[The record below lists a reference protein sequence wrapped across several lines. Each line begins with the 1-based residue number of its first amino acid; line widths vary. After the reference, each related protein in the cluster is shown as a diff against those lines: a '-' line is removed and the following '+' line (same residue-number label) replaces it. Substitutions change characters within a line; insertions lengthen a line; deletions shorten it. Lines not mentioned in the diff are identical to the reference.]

1 MIPQINNIGVNAS
14 LKLNCYIS
22 STTTFMTAASFY
34 HTRLQQLQQL
44 QQQLVKLKNIFAF
57 IRFACMVGIGLTA
70 WLLWPLGWYYAT
82 GLMVVLLFVFVRVV
96 YRDIAN
102 RWKIK
107 NTLTLIQLNENE
119 VKALQ
124 HDFKSFNN
132 GNEYTPKDH
141 YYANDMD
148 IFGSSSLFQFTN
160 RTVSAMGGERLANW
174 LLHPAKVTE
183 IAARQEAVKDL
194 RNNMVWCQELQA
206 FGKEN
211 PIQLRTRD
219 QLSNWVKEPVSLS
232 HVAVWKWLRYVLPAI
247 SISVTVLVI
256 FSYLPMSALYA
267 NIFVMSLIAASQEKK
282 VQYMHQQ
289 LSNKVEE
296 LASLEQSI
304 AHVERAAFNAPL
316 LQSLQQDFA
325 NEAMPAST
333 GVARLKKI
341 LDRMDLR
348 FNLVLVV
355 PLNVLLLWNIQQ
367 ALSLEKWKTAYDQR
381 VKKWFNSL
389 GDWEA
394 LCSFAV
400 MHFNHA
406 EWVFPSIVPEHF
418 YIKATNL
425 GHPLIAPDKRVNNEI
440 DIEQKAAVMLVTGSN
455 MAGKSTYLRSIG
467 INIILAM
474 AGAPVCAKTFECSA
488 VQLMSSMRVADNL
501 EESTST
507 FYAELKKLKTII
519 EKVNENAPVFVLLD
533 EILRGTNSL
542 DRHTGSKALIK
553 QLISKEAAAVLATH
567 DVDLAA
573 LQTEFPSH
581 IFNYHFDVQVNGE
594 ELYFDYKLKPGVCK
608 SLNAS
613 ILMKKIGIEI

>member
-1 MIPQINNIGVNAS
+1 
-14 LKLNCYIS
+14 
-22 STTTFMTAASFY
+22 
-34 HTRLQQLQQL
+34 
-44 QQQLVKLKNIFAF
+44 
-57 IRFACMVGIGLTA
+57 
-70 WLLWPLGWYYAT
+70 
-82 GLMVVLLFVFVRVV
+82 
-96 YRDIAN
+96 
-102 RWKIK
+102 
-107 NTLTLIQLNENE
+107 
-119 VKALQ
+119 
-124 HDFKSFNN
+124 
-132 GNEYTPKDH
+132 
-141 YYANDMD
+141 
-148 IFGSSSLFQFTN
+148 
-160 RTVSAMGGERLANW
+160 
-174 LLHPAKVTE
+174 
-183 IAARQEAVKDL
+183 
-194 RNNMVWCQELQA
+194 
-206 FGKEN
+206 
-211 PIQLRTRD
+211 
-219 QLSNWVKEPVSLS
+219 
-232 HVAVWKWLRYVLPAI
+232 
-247 SISVTVLVI
+247 
-256 FSYLPMSALYA
+256 
-267 NIFVMSLIAASQEKK
+267 
-282 VQYMHQQ
+282 MHQQ

-304 AHVERAAFNAPL
+304 AHIEQAAFTAPL

-325 NEAMPAST
+325 NEAMPASAA
-333 GVARLKKI
+333 VARLKKI

-400 MHFNHA
+400 MHFNQA
-406 EWVFPSIVPEHF
+406 EWMFPSIVPEHF

-553 QLISKEAAAVLATH
+553 QLIAKEAAAVLATH

>member
-1 MIPQINNIGVNAS
+1 MI
-14 LKLNCYIS
+14 
-22 STTTFMTAASFY
+22 AASFY
-34 HTRLQQLQQL
+34 DTRLQQLQQL
-44 QQQLVKLKNIFAF
+44 HQQLVKKKNIFAF
-57 IRFACMVGIGLTA
+57 IRFACIVAIGLTA
-70 WLLWPLGWYYAT
+70 WLLWPMGWYYAI
-82 GLMVVLLFVFVRVV
+82 GLMAVLLFIFVRVV
-96 YRDIAN
+96 YKDMAN
-102 RWKIK
+102 RWQIK
-107 NTLTLIQLNENE
+107 NTLTLIQINENE
-119 VKALQ
+119 VKAIQ
-124 HDFKSFNN
+124 HDFKGFNN

-148 IFGSSSLFQFTN
+148 IFGSSSLFQFCN
-160 RTVSAMGGERLANW
+160 RTVSAMGGERLAAW
-174 LLHPAKVTE
+174 LLHPAKIEE
-183 IAARQEAVKDL
+183 ISARQEAIKDL
-194 RNNMVWCQELQA
+194 RNNIIWCQELQA

-211 PIQLRTRD
+211 PIQLNTRD
-219 QLSNWVKEPVSLS
+219 QLSNWVQEPVSLS
-232 HVAVWKWLRYVLPAI
+232 NFKGWKWLRYLLPAI
-247 SISVTVLVI
+247 SIAVTLLVI

-267 NIFVMSLIAASQEKK
+267 NIFVMSMIAASQEKK
-282 VQYMHQQ
+282 VQHMHKQ
-289 LSNKVEE
+289 LSNKVDE

-304 AHVERAAFNAPL
+304 AHIEQSTFTAPL

-325 NEAMPAST
+325 SEGLPASE
-333 GVARLKKI
+333 GIARLKKI

-348 FNLVLVV
+348 FNLVLVL

-367 ALSLEKWKTAYDQR
+367 ALSLEKWKKAYDQR
-381 VKKWFNSL
+381 VRKWFNSL

-394 LCSFAV
+394 LVSFAV
-400 MHFNHA
+400 MHFNQP
-406 EWVFPSIVPEHF
+406 EWCFPCILPEHF
-418 YIKATNL
+418 SITATHL
-425 GHPLIAPDKRVNNEI
+425 GHPLIAPNKRVNNEI
-440 DIEQKAAVMLVTGSN
+440 NIEQKAAVMLVTGSN

-488 VQLMSSMRVADNL
+488 VQLMSSMRIADNL

-519 EKVNENAPVFVLLD
+519 EKVNEKAPVFVLLD

-553 QLISKEAAAVLATH
+553 QLIAKEAAAVLATH

-573 LQTEFPSH
+573 LQSDFNQN

-594 ELYFDYKLKPGVCK
+594 ELYFDYKLKPGVCE